1 MKDFITAA
9 LPWIIIGIAI
19 ALLAVNAGKRKQGE
33 KKPMTIRR
41 VLVKQLNRPMVTII
55 GRFNCY
61 ALARKR
67 PRLPCAKGAVSEA
80 D

>member
-19 ALLAVNAGKRKQGE
+19 ALLAVNAGKRKKGE

-41 VLVKQLNRPMVTII
+41 VLVKQLNRPMVMII
-55 GRFNCY
+55 GRFSCY

-67 PRLPCAKGAVSEA
+67 PRFSCA
-80 D
+80 